1 MKITSAGGVIS
12 MLDEPDIQL
21 QAYALE
27 KLNLLV
33 DDFWA
38 EIADTV
44 EKIEMMYED
53 EKFEQREIAALVAS
67 KVYYHLGAFE
77 ESVAY
82 ALGAGALF
90 DVSSKSEYVSTII
103 AKCIDQYTKLQVYNY
118 EHKDEPKEID
128 PRLEAIVNRMFKRCF
143 DDRQFKQA
151 VGIALE
157 TRRLDVFKEAILK
170 STDIQEMLTYSVKI
184 VMSLLQE
191 RQFGNTVLGVLVDLY
206 MNLAV
211 PDYINICQCLIFR
224 DDPQAVADILD
235 KLIKEGGEPA
245 LMAYQIG
252 FDLYESATQKFLA
265 RIQSSLKPVGAEQ
278 STTTEE
284 KPEEQKE
291 SETTADS
298 TEPSKEEET
307 KTEQP
312 VVELKPEEK
321 EYNERLEK
329 LNQILSGDTT
339 ISIHL
344 QFLIRSN
351 KADMLILKNTKEAV
365 RNSVCHNATV
375 IANSFM
381 HCGTTCDSFL
391 RENLEWLGRATN
403 WAKFTATAS
412 LGVIHRGHEK
422 EALNLMSTYLPKDT
436 TGAGSD
442 YPQGGGLY
450 ALGLIHAN
458 HGGKIIDYLLKELK
472 EASSDMVRHGGC
484 LGLGLAAMGTARQDV
499 YEQLKCNLYEDD
511 AVTGEAA
518 GLAMGLVMI
527 GTASPQAIEDMVT
540 YARDTQHEKIL
551 RGLCLGISLTMY
563 GRLEEADTL
572 IENLC
577 RDKDPIL
584 RRSGMYTIAMAFC
597 GTGHNKAI
605 RKLLHFAVSDVDDD
619 VRRAAVTSLGFL
631 LFKTPDQCPSVV
643 SLLSESYNPHV
654 RYGSAM
660 ALAIACAG
668 TGNKEALSILEP
680 MINDSVNYV
689 RQGAFIASA
698 MVLTQQNDVMCSK
711 AAAFRNLYSS
721 AITDKHEDIMAKFG
735 AILAQ
740 GIIDAGGRNV
750 TINLQTGTGHT
761 HMSSVVGILVFLHFW
776 YWFPLSH
783 FLSLAFRPTCVVGL
797 NSDLQMPVMEFK
809 SNAKPSQFAYV
820 PPLELPKEKEK
831 EKVATAVLSITA
843 KAKKREKKEAEEK
856 MEVDEATT
864 DKADEKKVE
873 EKETGKKTEKK
884 EGEKKESKT
893 DEKAKSKSVGSQ
905 EKEKSKDEK
914 EGKEE
919 KAKEE
924 EKKEPEPNFEMLQN
938 PARVLRPQN
947 KLIVMPPDSRY
958 SPVKDVLQGG
968 IVMMNLK
975 DASSSEPVKIVENV
989 AAGGPKMEEEEQEP
1003 EPPEPFEFKDE
1014 D

>member
-21 QAYALE
+21 KAYALE
-27 KLNLLV
+27 KLNVLV

-53 EKFEQREIAALVAS
+53 EKFSQREIAALVAS

-82 ALGAGALF
+82 ALGAGSLF
-90 DVSSKSEYVSTII
+90 DVNSKSEYVSTII
-103 AKCIDQYTKLQVYNY
+103 AKCIDLYTKLKVHNY
-118 EHKDEPKEID
+118 EHPDEPKEID
-128 PRLEAIVNRMFKRCF
+128 PRLEAVVNRMFKRCF
-143 DDRQFKQA
+143 DDKKFKQA

-170 STDIQEMLTYSVKI
+170 SDDIPAMLSYSVKV

-206 MNLAV
+206 MNLSV

-245 LMAYQIG
+245 LMAFQIG

-265 RIQSSLKPVGAEQ
+265 RIQGSLKPVGAEAE
-278 STTTEE
+278 TTTDTKPVETE
-284 KPEEQKE
+284 DAETKPEAT
-291 SETTADS
+291 SEGKDG
-298 TEPSKEEET
+298 EDT
-307 KTEQP
+307 KTESSSTP
-312 VVELKPEEK
+312 VELKPEEK
-321 EYNERLEK
+321 EYNARLEK
-329 LNQILSGDTT
+329 LNQILSGNTT
-339 ISIHL
+339 ISVHL

-412 LGVIHRGHEK
+412 LGVIHRGHEN
-422 EALNLMSTYLPKDT
+422 EALSLMSTYLPKDT
-436 TGAGSD
+436 TGAGSE

-458 HGGKIIDYLLKELK
+458 HGGKMVDYLLKELK

-499 YEQLKCNLYEDD
+499 YEQLKGNLYEDD

-584 RRSGMYTIAMAFC
+584 RRSGMYTIAMAYC

-605 RKLLHFAVSDVDDD
+605 RRLLHFAVSDVDDD

-631 LFKTPDQCPSVV
+631 LFKSPDQCPSVV

-660 ALAIACAG
+660 ALAISCAG
-668 TGNKEALSILEP
+668 TGSKEALNILEP

-698 MVLTQQNDVMCSK
+698 MVLTQQNDVMCPK
-711 AAAFRNLYSS
+711 AATFRNLYSS
-721 AITDKHEDIMAKFG
+721 AISDKHEDIMAKFG

-761 HMSSVVGILVFLHFW
+761 HMASVVGILVFLHFW

-783 FLSLAFRPTCVVGL
+783 FLSLAFRPTCLVGL
-797 NSDLQMPVMEFK
+797 NSDLQMPVMEFR

-856 MEVDEATT
+856 MEVDEPSA
-864 DKADEKKVE
+864 E
-873 EKETGKKTEKK
+873 EKEDKKEAGAKDSAKKTVEKK
-884 EGEKKESKT
+884 ETEKESKG
-893 DEKAKSKSVGSQ
+893 E
-905 EKEKSKDEK
+905 EKSKDGSSSSNQEK
-914 EGKEE
+914 SKEE
-919 KAKEE
+919 STEE
-924 EKKEPEPNFEMLQN
+924 EKKEPEPNFELLKN
-938 PARVLRPQN
+938 PARLLRPQQ
-947 KLIVMPPDSRY
+947 KVIFMPSDSRY
-958 SPVKDVLQGG
+958 VPLKDVQQGG
-968 IVMMNLK
+968 IVMMTDTK
-975 DASSSEPVKIVENV
+975 GSEPVTLVENV

-1014 D
+1014 E